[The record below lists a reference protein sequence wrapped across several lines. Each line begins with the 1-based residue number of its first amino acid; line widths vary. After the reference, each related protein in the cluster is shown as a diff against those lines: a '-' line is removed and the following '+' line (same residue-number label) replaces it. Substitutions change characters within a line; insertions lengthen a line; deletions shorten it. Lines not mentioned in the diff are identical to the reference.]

1 MDAAEKVS
9 LLQLAYRRF
18 NTRDVDGLLAMMTAD
33 VEWPD
38 VANAAVLH
46 GPEAVRPY
54 WLAQFAAADP
64 RVEPTDFLAAGDDVV
79 AVVRQQV
86 FGLDGE
92 PLTEPATVYHRYSF
106 RDDLVCRM
114 VVFDE
119 RAAAVA

>member
-1 MDAAEKVS
+1 MDAVEKVS
-9 LLQLAYRRF
+9 LLRVAYRRF
-18 NTRDVDGLLAMMTAD
+18 GNRDVEGLLAMMTPD

-38 VANAAVLH
+38 VANAAVLQ

-54 WLAQFAAADP
+54 WLAQFAVADP

-92 PLTEPATVYHRYSF
+92 PLTEAATVYHRYSF
-106 RDDLVCRM
+106 RDDRVSRM
-114 VVFDE
+114 AVFGD
-119 RAAAVA
+119 RAAATA